1 MFSSSARKLRPLAV
15 ASILLASGCGS
26 DPVSPTDIE
35 RAVITVN
42 TDPNPIPA
50 VASTRVGTAYSAR
63 FKVVIKELAGQGGEV
78 QAVNTT
84 LYDDLSGAIVGLVN
98 YDTSDLLVF
107 VGQKR
112 LEANGTLE
120 VPIQID
126 YAIPSDPSL
135 KAARLHVFVQVKDDR
150 GNNVTSSALV
160 KVE

>member
-1 MFSSSARKLRPLAV
+1 MFSCSARKLRPLAA
-15 ASILLASGCGS
+15 ASILLASACGS

-50 VASTRVGTAYSAR
+50 VASTRVGTTFSAR
-63 FKVVIKELAGQGGEV
+63 FKVVIKEIAGQGGEV

-112 LEANGTLE
+112 VEANGTLE

-135 KAARLHVFVQVKDDR
+135 KAARC
-150 GNNVTSSALV
+150 TCSSR
-160 KVE
+160 